1 MTTVSAVSA
10 ITAANRFGL
19 GATADELGR
28 ISGDPR
34 AWLLGQLK
42 PSAVDAFAGLPGSAD
57 YLSDYYTIR
66 QMRRQ
71 AKSKTQPTMP
81 ADDATPRR
89 QAMPEQRAFRR
100 ELMQELI
107 LRQQVALRSRQPF
120 AERIVRFWS
129 NHFAISVDKRIAAP
143 FASPMEREAIRP
155 HAFGNFAN
163 LLLAIERHPGMLL
176 YLDNAQSIGSE
187 SRLAERTGRRQ
198 KANPQQRKR
207 GLNENLARETLEL
220 HTLGV
225 NGGYSQADVIELA
238 RAITGWSVA
247 SPRDNSDMR
256 GDEAFVFRA
265 NAHEPGARHV
275 LGKTYADDGEAQG
288 RHILQDLALHPATA
302 RHLSFKLARHFVAD
316 APSPALVERMASAYL
331 ASGGELNALY
341 RTLVDDDAAWSADAR
356 KFKTP
361 DDFTLSALRA
371 CGLDR
376 TGDVVVSLDLLAR
389 MGQPLFQPR
398 SPAGFADTAADWSG
412 PDALFKR
419 VQAAQAVAER
429 VPTADV
435 VPLQMGTLA
444 LGAALDPETATAL
457 RRAESVQQGIALL
470 LASPAFQWR
479 R

>member
-1 MTTVSAVSA
+1 MTTVTATA
-10 ITAANRFGL
+10 AANRFGL
-19 GATADELGR
+19 GATADELTR

-34 AWLLGQLK
+34 GWLLTQLK
-42 PSAVDAFAGLPGSAD
+42 PGAIDAFAGLPGSAD
-57 YLSDYYTIR
+57 YLSDYYAIR
-66 QMRRQ
+66 QMRRE
-71 AKSKTQPTMP
+71 AKSDAK
-81 ADDATPRR
+81 AAFNGSDATPKRV
-89 QAMPEQRAFRR
+89 AMPEQRAFRR
-100 ELMQELI
+100 KLMQESI

-143 FASPMEREAIRP
+143 FAAPMEREAIRP
-155 HAFGNFAN
+155 HAFGNFAD

-176 YLDNAQSIGSE
+176 YLDNAQSIGGD
-187 SRLAERTGRRQ
+187 SRLAERSGRRQ
-198 KANPQQRKR
+198 QANPQQRKR

-225 NGGYSQADVIELA
+225 DGGYSQADVIELA

-247 SPRDNSDMR
+247 SPRDNGGMH
-256 GDEAFVFRA
+256 GDGAFVFRA

-288 RHILQDLALHPATA
+288 RHILHELALHPATA

-316 APSPALVERMASAYL
+316 VPPPALVERMAGAYL
-331 ASGGELNALY
+331 ASGGELTALY
-341 RTLVDDDAAWSADAR
+341 RTLLDDDAAWSTDAR

-376 TGDVVVSLDLLAR
+376 AGDVLVSLDLLAR

-419 VQAAQAVAER
+419 VQAAQALAER
-429 VPTADV
+429 VPATAA
-435 VPLQMGTLA
+435 VPLQIGMAA
-444 LGAALDPETATAL
+444 LGPALDPETGTAL